1 MDGDKLS
8 FTDRIKAHILRRW
21 GEDTELPH
29 ASMRNYP
36 PFVYELI
43 LYIGLLS
50 ALYSGIRK
58 LLL

>member
-1 MDGDKLS
+1 MDRDKLS
-8 FTDRIKAHILRRW
+8 LKGRIKAHVFRAW

-43 LYIGLLS
+43 LYIGILTALFSLTRDLL
-50 ALYSGIRK
+50 
-58 LLL
+58 